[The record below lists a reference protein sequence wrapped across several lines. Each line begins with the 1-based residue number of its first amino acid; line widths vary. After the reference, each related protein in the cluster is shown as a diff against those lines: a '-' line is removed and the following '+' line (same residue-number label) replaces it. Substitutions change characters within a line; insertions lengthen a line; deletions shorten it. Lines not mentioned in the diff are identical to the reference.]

1 MNPDNAKDLETMLPD
16 YVKELNYLHSDS
28 FTEFERKLDQAT
40 MKAMT
45 ALEGIIDDGTLAL
58 DPEQLVRAVQ
68 VLTTSKKETM
78 DGKRK
83 LLETVIK
90 GQVMMK
96 ALEPKNDSGTSL
108 LADYMEKQ
116 RTITDPGTSIF
127 QRVNKDT

>member
-45 ALEGIIDDGTLAL
+45 ALEGIIDDGILAL
-58 DPEQLVRAVQ
+58 DPEQLVRAIQ
-68 VLTTSKKETM
+68 VLTTSKKEIM